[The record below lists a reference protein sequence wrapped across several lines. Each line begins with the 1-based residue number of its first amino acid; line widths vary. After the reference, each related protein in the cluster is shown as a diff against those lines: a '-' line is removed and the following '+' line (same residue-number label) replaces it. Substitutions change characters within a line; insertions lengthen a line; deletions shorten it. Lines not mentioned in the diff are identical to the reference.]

1 MTEECSHVITFEN
14 IPNFRDLG
22 GYQARKGQAIA
33 PGRLYRS
40 GALLDMTAADKARL
54 KNDIRLKTAI
64 DVTTPHELKKTREI
78 RLLEE
83 IGVNYFNIPFRP
95 DVPNYYEM
103 EMAMYV
109 NHSTMGAVYLER
121 MRHPGFGKKLIG
133 ALEIIADPAYHP
145 LVFHCSQGKDRTGI
159 LAAVVLSLI
168 GVSDEDIIRDYNLS
182 DSSAEEVRSKIVN
195 DPSTREEIRNLPDFC
210 WRAVPESI
218 EVFLAGVK
226 DAYGSPAGYLKLH
239 GADKTLTK
247 RLEKA
252 LLVT

>member
-1 MTEECSHVITFEN
+1 MSEECPRILTFEN

-22 GYQARKGQAIA
+22 GYCAGRGKTIA
-33 PGRLYRS
+33 YGRLYRC
-40 GALLDMTAADKARL
+40 GALLDMTALDKIRL
-54 KNDIRLKTAI
+54 KNTLHLKTAI
-64 DVTTPHELKKTREI
+64 DLTTPDEPKKTREI

-83 IGVNYFNIPFRP
+83 IGGKYYNIPFRP

-121 MRHPGFGKKLIG
+121 MRHPGFGRKLIG
-133 ALEIIADPAYHP
+133 ALEMIAEPAYHP

-159 LAAVVLSLI
+159 LAAMLLSLL

-182 DSSAEEVRSKIVN
+182 DSSAEEVRSKIIN
-195 DPSTREEIRNLPDFC
+195 DPSTREEIRNLPDYC

-218 EVFLAGVK
+218 TVFLAGLK
-226 DAYGSPAGYLKLH
+226 QTYGSAEGYLKLH
-239 GADKTLTK
+239 GADKTLVK
-247 RLEKA
+247 RLEEA
-252 LLVT
+252 LLV